1 VAAAA
6 QAVSSRR
13 IPWLAVVA
21 LVLLDVGVLPIAVLR
36 RLITLWSMVAV
47 AAAIG
52 VVQLPAGAQL
62 KGDF

>member
-1 VAAAA
+1 
-6 QAVSSRR
+6 
-13 IPWLAVVA
+13 VVA